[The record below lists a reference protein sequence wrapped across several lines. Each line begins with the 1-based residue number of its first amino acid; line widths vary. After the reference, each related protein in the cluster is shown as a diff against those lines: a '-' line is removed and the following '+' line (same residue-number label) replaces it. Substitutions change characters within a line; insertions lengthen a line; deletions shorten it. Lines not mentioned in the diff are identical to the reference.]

1 MASASISET
10 INAPVETV
18 FGVITN
24 YESYPEFLSETKDA
38 RVIEG
43 SGDTKLVEF
52 EIDLVRKI
60 SYRLKMSETPNSKIR
75 WKLDSGSIFKKN
87 SGGWDLVDEGG
98 KTRVKYFVDIE
109 FKFLVPSLITKRLV
123 GANLPSMIKSF
134 KKRAEALNSQ
144 GGKS

>member
-1 MASASISET
+1 MATASISET

-18 FGVITN
+18 FGVITD

-43 SGDTKLVEF
+43 NGGTKLVEF
-52 EIDLVRKI
+52 EIDLVKKI
-60 SYRLKMSETPNSKIR
+60 SYRLQMSETPNSKVR
-75 WKLDSGSIFKKN
+75 WKLDSGAIFKKN
-87 SGGWDLVDEGG
+87 SGGWDLVNDGD
-98 KTRVKYFVDIE
+98 KTRVRYFIDIE
-109 FKFLVPSLITKRLV
+109 FKHLVPSLLTKRLV

-134 KKRAEALNSQ
+134 KKRAEAFGSK

>member
-1 MASASISET
+1 M
-10 INAPVETV
+10 
-18 FGVITN
+18 GV
-24 YESYPEFLSETKDA
+24 
-38 RVIEG
+38 
-43 SGDTKLVEF
+43 
-52 EIDLVRKI
+52 
-60 SYRLKMSETPNSKIR
+60 
-75 WKLDSGSIFKKN
+75 
-87 SGGWDLVDEGG
+87 